1 MVNGRPGLKRE
12 AHDAFFPPCVRIV
25 LLLPMYSEIGQD
37 EPTGMAEEVG
47 GSACVGLQK
56 GCVVVSEY

>member
-1 MVNGRPGLKRE
+1 
-12 AHDAFFPPCVRIV
+12 
-25 LLLPMYSEIGQD
+25 MYSEIGQD

-47 GSACVGLQK
+47 GSACVGLEK